1 MSGNLLSIRVGH
13 VPYLEPSQTIA
24 GAVVLSGDCVILS
37 TNGNPAN
44 MPLSVVAL
52 SQANASKIDRINT
65 IPLKPVSR
73 AHALF
78 ILQWIFQISESTR
91 WMLARTRLPMLTSAL
106 RQATCLS
113 RGSNFTGVKLYH
125 IARSSR

>member
-13 VPYLEPSQTIA
+13 VPY
-24 GAVVLSGDCVILS
+24 GDCVILS
-37 TNGNPAN
+37 TNGNPTN

-78 ILQWIFQISESTR
+78 SCS
-91 WMLARTRLPMLTSAL
+91 
-106 RQATCLS
+106 
-113 RGSNFTGVKLYH
+113 GSSK
-125 IARSSR
+125 